1 MLLTTTL
8 NCFSRTI
15 YLVCPSIQKKS
26 WSMHAKN
33 SKIQNQDV
41 LFIFLAPTSAIL
53 KSTIIFFMSLYNY
66 TIIHTVFVYILCIK
80 YFLYI
85 YCCLPKQTEKVSNF
99 FCALP
104 HSQHGKYQEEFSW
117 EILIIINNLRCFI
130 PYINSSQ

>member
-1 MLLTTTL
+1 MLLTSTL
-8 NCFSRTI
+8 NCFSRT

-26 WSMHAKN
+26 RSMHAKN

-41 LFIFLAPTSAIL
+41 LFIFLAPISAIL

-85 YCCLPKQTEKVSNF
+85 DFCLPKQSIKLLLRPIPFTAWRISRRIFLRNSN
-99 FCALP
+99 
-104 HSQHGKYQEEFSW
+104 Y
-117 EILIIINNLRCFI
+117 
-130 PYINSSQ
+130 Y